1 MTGSLWL
8 EENRNI
14 RETGQCQLP
23 GEFFRESRD
32 TISRSER
39 YRFGGPYRFY
49 RPSVFEDSGDCCTA
63 RRWADFRRISNWD
76 HDAQKLK

>member
-14 RETGQCQLP
+14 RETAQCQLP
-23 GEFFRESRD
+23 GEIFRESRD
-32 TISRSER
+32 TTSRSEC
-39 YRFGGPYRFY
+39 YRLGGPYRFY
-49 RPSVFEDSGDCCTA
+49 RLGVFEDSGDCYTA
-63 RRWADFRRISNWD
+63 RRRADFRRISNWD

>member
-1 MTGSLWL
+1 MKWSIWF

-14 RETGQCQLP
+14 RETGQCQPL

-32 TISRSER
+32 TTSHSEC
-39 YRFGGPYRFY
+39 YRLGGPYRFY
-49 RPSVFEDSGDCCTA
+49 RPSLFEDSGDCHTA
-63 RRWADFRRISNWD
+63 RRRADFRRISNWD